1 MKKLNKNKQM
11 ELYEFLKEYGLNA
24 NDIKARFSN
33 KQILVNGGVSTKEF
47 DIGNISEVY
56 DQGFFMKKLQ
66 KLPLWEKHS
75 QQIMFWGLENLL
87 ESNIQNDLIKFLSN
101 FKMIQISKDDIIF
114 VKTSFGKEKD
124 VLEVTWNIEGES
136 TFVSE
141 IDMSKESNEELIQR
155 LEESRVKVVKQL
167 SNKGFLNNA
176 PKFKVDSAQNRL
188 EKIESQ
194 LKELQ

>member
-1 MKKLNKNKQM
+1 M
-11 ELYEFLKEYGLNA
+11 ELFEFLKEFGLNA
-24 NDIKARFSN
+24 NDIKARLSN
-33 KQILVNGGVSTKEF
+33 KQILVNGRVSTR
-47 DIGNISEVY
+47 DLDLGNISEVH
-56 DQGFFMKKLQ
+56 DQGFFIRKLT

-87 ESNIQNDLIKFLSN
+87 GTNIQNDLTEFLSD

-114 VKTSFGKEKD
+114 VKTSFGEDKEI
-124 VLEVTWNIEGES
+124 LEVEWNIEGES
-136 TFVSE
+136 TFTRE
-141 IDMSKESNEELIQR
+141 IDISTESNEELIQR

-176 PKFKVDSAQNRL
+176 PKFKVDAAQNRL

-194 LKELQ
+194 LKELQE